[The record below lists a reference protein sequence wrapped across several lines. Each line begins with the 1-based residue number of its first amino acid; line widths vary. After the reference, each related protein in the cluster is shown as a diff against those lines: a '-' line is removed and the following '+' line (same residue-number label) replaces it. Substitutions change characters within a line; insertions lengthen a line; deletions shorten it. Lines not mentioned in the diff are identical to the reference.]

1 MFCWGFFLPAE
12 ENQTTR
18 GAPQAGEHPPPPPP
32 PPPPPSPR
40 RRRRSAPLL
49 PARPGPAG
57 GFSRASARRR
67 GEVSTAVVEAPPVC
81 RARPALAPG
90 ARALCRRRPDNVRAG
105 GAERSGAGA
114 RPAGGRGTRP
124 GPAPRPPAAQRPPAA
139 PDRRPPPLPPSGWAA
154 ASVNQATPPARR
166 GLAAGRSLERRRRA
180 AARGE
185 GGGRPPRPGVRP
197 PPPSPALCR
206 RLRAPSPGS
215 RGGLVVPPRGRLPAS
230 RPATA
235 PPQEIPAP
243 AVRGRPGG
251 RGAAGANRRPP
262 APLSPPFPA
271 AAGVLYPRG
280 GPRGAAAF
288 PLARGRGGRPPRPPR
303 SSRGLRAAARRE
315 QGCCR
320 RKGTALQVARQGEP
334 SPCRRPT
341 GKASGLSRLSRLPA
355 EARRTA
361 HFGGRRPEAAR

>member
-1 MFCWGFFLPAE
+1 MKFPPRWWRRPRCAAPAPHWH
-12 ENQTTR
+12 R
-18 GAPQAGEHPPPPPP
+18 APG
-32 PPPPPSPR
+32 
-40 RRRRSAPLL
+40 RSAAA
-49 PARPGPAG
+49 ARTMCV
-57 GFSRASARRR
+57 R
-67 GEVSTAVVEAPPVC
+67 G
-81 RARPALAPG
+81 
-90 ARALCRRRPDNVRAG
+90 
-105 GAERSGAGA
+105 ERSGAERERA
-114 RPAGGRGTRP
+114 PPAAAAHAQAPRPAHPPLNGRPPPLIGGPRRYRP
-124 GPAPRPPAAQRPPAA
+124 PGGPPRLSIRRHRPPAAAWPRGGPW
-139 PDRRPPPLPPSGWAA
+139 SG
-154 ASVNQATPPARR
+154 
-166 GLAAGRSLERRRRA
+166 
-180 AARGE
+180 
-185 GGGRPPRPGVRP
+185 GGGRLRGGRAAGGRLAPACDL